1 MDSLPVVLDHVIQ
14 NLSNLST
21 GRWGWSY
28 LVRASFHHFVIFT
41 DFTAVQNAT
50 WVSTSVILTSW
61 IGVWRSSVENSYL
74 RDPRWRWGVA
84 RTTGTV
90 SVSRKTRDCLEVTGK
105 MLLLLFTA
113 IALQI
118 QAVPLHSLRPFAYLV
133 FISVTP
139 FSWVKGENWM
149 RSSTDASRIR
159 QPLATRFKT

>member
-21 GRWGWSY
+21 WEWGWSY

-41 DFTAVQNAT
+41 DFVAVQNAT

-61 IGVWRSSVENSYL
+61 IGVWSSSVENSYL
-74 RDPRWRWGVA
+74 RDPRWWWWVA

-105 MLLLLFTA
+105 MLLLCTA
-113 IALQI
+113 ISWHI
-118 QAVPLHSLRPFAYLV
+118 QTVPLHSLCPFTYLV

-139 FSWVKGENWM
+139 FSWVKGENTM
-149 RSSTDASRIR
+149 RSTTDASRIR
-159 QPLATRFKT
+159 EPLVTRFKT